1 MKTNYR
7 ITACVCLILLG
18 FGCVLWLSFP
28 RTTPAELTD
37 RSNTNLIT
45 DPPST
50 APTTAV
56 VNPPAVTLAIP
67 PLPPVAYPPG
77 SIGEACEVNEYPPRV
92 DYFDLD
98 RETSHNLENSPF
110 DSAGDWKALKEVNCM
125 AALDRHM
132 NPINPY
138 LWGKE
143 KEPEGK
149 LSALALV
156 NIDNPV
162 TFERLF
168 TDPVGDFALVQEVFT
183 RPECQLG
190 TDADPN
196 WQLHETCHADALLN
210 YALLTRFCYGDGV
223 LKRPRKYYREKDNP
237 TPEQDRSMWIQG
249 LEAAWVR
256 QKCKSLDPNLK
267 LQLPIHIALQQQ
279 IQALRGSDD
288 HGPYGEQTL
297 TGALIDLAARLG
309 DPTAA
314 LTQPIW
320 HGQFYDPYDE
330 EGYKYGPLAEWFTS
344 DWRPYELFTKHP
356 PNIER
361 LYVFLEL
368 FAEENLCTADGREI
382 KLNRDVLV
390 QHLCTPPY
398 DDDIAHPF
406 YSSPYPDVDKDT
418 INNPPSCREVI
429 TELRQKSIPSSML
442 AEIATFEDIA
452 IRLGIYE

>member
-1 MKTNYR
+1 
-7 ITACVCLILLG
+7 
-18 FGCVLWLSFP
+18 
-28 RTTPAELTD
+28 
-37 RSNTNLIT
+37 
-45 DPPST
+45 
-50 APTTAV
+50 
-56 VNPPAVTLAIP
+56 
-67 PLPPVAYPPG
+67 
-77 SIGEACEVNEYPPRV
+77 
-92 DYFDLD
+92 
-98 RETSHNLENSPF
+98 
-110 DSAGDWKALKEVNCM
+110 
-125 AALDRHM
+125 
-132 NPINPY
+132 
-138 LWGKE
+138 
-143 KEPEGK
+143 
-149 LSALALV
+149 
-156 NIDNPV
+156 
-162 TFERLF
+162 
-168 TDPVGDFALVQEVFT
+168 
-183 RPECQLG
+183 
-190 TDADPN
+190 
-196 WQLHETCHADALLN
+196 
-210 YALLTRFCYGDGV
+210 
-223 LKRPRKYYREKDNP
+223 
-237 TPEQDRSMWIQG
+237 MWIQG

-418 INNPPSCREVI
+418 IKNPPSCREVI